1 VAAGADR
8 DALPTHPEVLRSVEG
23 STGCNK
29 IYTVATY
36 TGRTEQ
42 PHTPQVPPRCA
53 RGQPLLMHCARRSP
67 ATAPHKEALAATAL
81 RFDLFG
87 PVCLS

>member
-23 STGCNK
+23 SAGCNK

-53 RGQPLLMHCARRSP
+53 PLLMRRARRSP

-87 PVCLS
+87 PGCLS